1 MRHQKFGWGAY
12 KSQNKIPKTEKE
24 FVLRLLD
31 MIQEDAIRFRL
42 SNLLIWYICKAGSQ
56 KRMYYILNI
65 TAIFANLLILIVN
78 TVHNDIPCPVSL
90 ITTVLAA
97 VASGALSING
107 LGHYKDNWM
116 RYRTSAE
123 VLKERIS
130 QYVIKREECKKR
142 NQESGN
148 DCIQFCKIKNY
159 GEYGCPLTEELMNQV
174 NEYVTKEISE
184 WKQCN
189 EKEADA
195 MKKNANKVQK

>member
-1 MRHQKFGWGAY
+1 MGRQKSGWGSY
-12 KSQNKIPKTEKE
+12 SSQNKIPKTEKE

-42 SNLLIWYICKAGSQ
+42 SNLVIWYIRKANSH
-56 KRMYYILNI
+56 KRMYYILNL
-65 TAIFANLLILIVN
+65 TAIFADLLILIVN
-78 TVHNDIPCPVSL
+78 TVYDDIPCPVNL
-90 ITTVLAA
+90 ITTILAA
-97 VASGALSING
+97 IASGALAING
-107 LGHYKDNWM
+107 LGHYKDNWI

-130 QYVIKREECKKR
+130 QYVIKREECRKR

-148 DCIQFCKIKNY
+148 DCTKFCDIKSC

-184 WKQCN
+184 WKQSN

-195 MKKNANKVQK
+195 MKKDTGKV